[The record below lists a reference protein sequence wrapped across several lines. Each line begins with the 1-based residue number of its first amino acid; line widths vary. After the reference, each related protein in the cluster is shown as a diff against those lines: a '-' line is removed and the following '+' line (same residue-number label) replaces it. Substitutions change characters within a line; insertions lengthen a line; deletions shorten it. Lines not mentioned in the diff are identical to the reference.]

1 MSASTAQLILE
12 NAEYHSRLTQ
22 YYDSLQNAIS
32 DLRQQVELLEGLE
45 KELETVK
52 AKVEKLATRTRF
64 ERKNHEKT
72 RDSTARRFAASMM
85 ENSKVKYELKKE
97 KEEREYV
104 EALEREVK
112 ERVNLERIETE
123 ILKARIAEVELNEK
137 TNEINNVK
145 RELRSLYERIFDGP
159 TPDFPRDD
167 ELKDELKFA
176 QATHRQIQ
184 GQVDNHLQ
192 VAELLQQA
200 WRELYHCSEALH
212 TALENSTHKTGG
224 GRLTTAEGRKALEK
238 AVSNASEAQKLVS
251 QAQSLSPDE
260 TYVGDIHVRNNSHL
274 FTEAVA
280 LRMDAYKRAKANR
293 EELQTIQQRVKEERR
308 AANSRAKQVA
318 DDLIEAA
325 ELNEW
330 LNSPP
335 SYQRQ
340 AETSRT
346 SVDPPP
352 NPQNHDLPPSYTGTD
367 AGNPIVAAT

>member
-212 TALENSTHKTGG
+212 TALENSTHSTLPLRDILPIQTNEKHCSETGG

-325 ELNEW
+325 EVISQCQEALMEH
-330 LNSPP
+330 
-335 SYQRQ
+335 RRVT
-340 AETSRT
+340 AER
-346 SVDPPP
+346 V
-352 NPQNHDLPPSYTGTD
+352 
-367 AGNPIVAAT
+367 VE